1 MHTEKLPLFG
11 IAAFAALYGYA
22 TTLYP
27 GGNQADLHAPGFDWQ
42 HNYWCDLLSVWAD
55 NGQPNPARPVAV
67 SAMLILGVALAF
79 FWYRLAGHLRSSR
92 HWRQTVRVSGIGS
105 MAATGLLLTPLHD
118 TALIVSGG
126 ASLVA
131 LAATMLFLYQ
141 NKRTGLLRIGLFCL
155 LLLFANNAIYWTK
168 TGLAWLPLLQKVT
181 FAVFLCWIAAISL
194 LLKKQR

>member
-1 MHTEKLPLFG
+1 MHSEKFPLLG
-11 IAAFAALYGYA
+11 ILVFAVLYGYA

-67 SAMLILGVALAF
+67 SAMLILGAALAF
-79 FWYRLAGHLRSSR
+79 FWYRLAGHLRTGR

-105 MAATGLLLTPLHD
+105 MVATGLLLTPLHD

-126 ASLVA
+126 FSLVA
-131 LAATMLFLYQ
+131 LAATLVFLHQYRHTRLFL
-141 NKRTGLLRIGLFCL
+141 IGLFCML
-155 LLLFANNAIYWTK
+155 LLVANNAIYWTK
-168 TGLAWLPLLQKVT
+168 TGLAWLPMLQKVT
-181 FAVFLCWIAAISL
+181 FLVFLCWIAATSL
-194 LLKKQR
+194 LLKFK